1 MSLSGTY
8 IYDAN
13 GRPKYYASLLAD
25 NNNLVDAML
34 KGGKIEYYK
43 CDNTDE
49 KACLSPQ
56 KKELTLAQDKGL
68 EVRIRQTLEALY
80 ISIANDTGLTDNQK
94 SFLEYTDTPVL
105 AVFIGSVRSNRYPNF
120 SAYARVISVELLTRY
135 LRNMLTVVT
144 TSLNHTQVDSKDIA
158 LIMSDIDRARDFTNG
173 LSDKAKRVI
182 LTQEQLTQAY
192 KESDS
197 QAMSK
202 INKQLLQN
210 LSFGG

>member
-1 MSLSGTY
+1 
-8 IYDAN
+8 
-13 GRPKYYASLLAD
+13 
-25 NNNLVDAML
+25 
-34 KGGKIEYYK
+34 
-43 CDNTDE
+43 
-49 KACLSPQ
+49 
-56 KKELTLAQDKGL
+56 
-68 EVRIRQTLEALY
+68 
-80 ISIANDTGLTDNQK
+80 
-94 SFLEYTDTPVL
+94 
-105 AVFIGSVRSNRYPNF
+105 
-120 SAYARVISVELLTRY
+120 
-135 LRNMLTVVT
+135 MLTVVT

-197 QAMSK
+197 EAMSK

>member
-1 MSLSGTY
+1 MIRGSPT
-8 IYDAN
+8 I
-13 GRPKYYASLLAD
+13 K
-25 NNNLVDAML
+25 
-34 KGGKIEYYK
+34 
-43 CDNTDE
+43 
-49 KACLSPQ
+49 KA
-56 KKELTLAQDKGL
+56 
-68 EVRIRQTLEALY
+68 
-80 ISIANDTGLTDNQK
+80 
-94 SFLEYTDTPVL
+94 FEYTDTPVL